1 MRSHVRKAEYDER
14 DGLIEIRD
22 KYKNVPE
29 EMFWKKYMTMLNEI
43 VGLLMEEKEK
53 QRSVEIEDKER
64 QDADKIIY
72 LYFLI

>member
-1 MRSHVRKAEYDER
+1 MRSHVQKAEYDER

-43 VGLLMEEKEK
+43 VGLLHRPKRKMR
-53 QRSVEIEDKER
+53 QRR
-64 QDADKIIY
+64 R
-72 LYFLI
+72 

>member
-1 MRSHVRKAEYDER
+1 MRSHVQKAEYDER

>member
-1 MRSHVRKAEYDER
+1 MRSHVQKAEYDER

-43 VGLLMEEKEK
+43 VGLLMEEKK
-53 QRSVEIEDKER
+53 TKKRRNRRQRKAR
-64 QDADKIIY
+64 RR
-72 LYFLI
+72 